1 MPYKTIGEKKLFYN
15 DQGEG
20 FPLLF
25 GHSYLWDAAMW
36 SPQVEALSSSYR
48 CIVPELWG
56 HGRSD
61 PPPVTPYPIERLAS
75 DHWELV
81 RALGLESWAVIGLSV
96 GGMWGVHLAL
106 EHPEAVKALVLMDTF
121 VGPEPEETHDR
132 YFKMLDMVEQA
143 GMIPAPL
150 IEAIVPLFFSPVT
163 VQRNPD
169 LVNRFR
175 GSLASLSKEQ
185 APGIV
190 SIGRGIF
197 SRASLLDRLGEIQA
211 PTLII
216 VGADDR
222 SRPPHEARQMAEMI
236 PNARFEIIEEA
247 GHVSNLEQPER
258 VTALL
263 RTFLQ
268 ESLSTAQA

>member
-1 MPYKTIGEKKLFYN
+1 MPYIAIGQRNLFYQ
-15 DQGEG
+15 DQGSG
-20 FPLLF
+20 FPILF

-36 SPQVEALSSSYR
+36 APQVQALSSSYR

-61 PPPVTPYPIERLAS
+61 PPPVSPCPVERLAG

-81 RALGLESWAVIGLSV
+81 TALGLESLALIGLSV
-96 GGMWGVHLAL
+96 GGMWGLHLAL
-106 EHPEAVKALVLMDTF
+106 EHPQAVKALVLMDTF
-121 VGPEPEETHDR
+121 VGPEPEETHHR

-143 GMIPAPL
+143 GTIPAPL

-163 VQRNPD
+163 IQHNPA

-175 GSLASLSKEQ
+175 ESLASLSKEQ
-185 APGIV
+185 TPGIV

-197 SRASLLDRLGEIQA
+197 SRTSLLDRLGEIQI
-211 PTLII
+211 PTLIV
-216 VGADDR
+216 VGSDDR

-236 PNARFEIIEEA
+236 PNARLEIIEEA

-263 RTFLQ
+263 QAFLR
-268 ESLSTAQA
+268 ESLSTASA